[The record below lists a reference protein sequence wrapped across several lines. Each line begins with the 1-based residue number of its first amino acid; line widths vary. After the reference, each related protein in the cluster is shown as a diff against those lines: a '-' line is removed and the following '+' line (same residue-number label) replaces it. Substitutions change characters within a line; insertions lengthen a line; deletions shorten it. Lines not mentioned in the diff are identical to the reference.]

1 MKIKA
6 HAQTDVGQ
14 KRDHNEDYFLA
25 DDDLGLYIV
34 CDGMG
39 GHAAGEVAAEMAAT
53 TTLAFLK
60 ERAAQI
66 KELDESPDSTE
77 RAANIARLAVEEAS
91 STVYQHATS
100 TEGRAGMGCTLTMV
114 LVVGGRGVMAHV
126 GDSRLYLLRKGT
138 LHQLS
143 DDHSYVAEMVRKGIM
158 SPDAAEKSPYG
169 NVITRAIGI
178 QSTVQVDTLVFDIL
192 PDDTYL
198 ICSDG
203 LSGYVED
210 RAELGDLLDES
221 DLNTLGQRLINIA
234 NERGGKDNITAVLLR
249 AEKDA
254 DDDGSRAGEVNLRL
268 DTLRFISLFKHLTM
282 KELVT
287 VMNAFE
293 VREYDAKEA
302 VIFEGESSD
311 GLYVVMAG
319 GLEVSRGGTQVAKLS
334 KGDHFGEMA
343 LLNQRPRSATVTTT
357 EPSRLLVMGRDA
369 FNDCLKR
376 DATLGVKFLWTFAQ
390 TLSLR
395 LDEEL
400 SKSGMTADLPA
411 ETQKMQ
417 VLPMDIDKA

>member
-1 MKIKA
+1 
-6 HAQTDVGQ
+6 
-14 KRDHNEDYFLA
+14 
-25 DDDLGLYIV
+25 
-34 CDGMG
+34 
-39 GHAAGEVAAEMAAT
+39 
-53 TTLAFLK
+53 
-60 ERAAQI
+60 
-66 KELDESPDSTE
+66 
-77 RAANIARLAVEEAS
+77 
-91 STVYQHATS
+91 
-100 TEGRAGMGCTLTMV
+100 MV
-114 LVVGGRGVMAHV
+114 LVVGGKGIMAHV

-158 SPDAAEKSPYG
+158 TPEAAEKSPYG

-192 PDDTYL
+192 PQDTYL

-203 LSGYVED
+203 LSGYVENPS
-210 RAELGDLLDES
+210 ELGEMLGAKDLG
-221 DLNTLGQRLINIA
+221 TLGQTLIDLA

-249 AEKDA
+249 AVPENA
-254 DDDGSRAGEVNLRL
+254 DDGSRAGEVNLRL

-287 VMNAFE
+287 VMNAFQ
-293 VREYDAKEA
+293 VHEYKKGET

-311 GLYVVMAG
+311 GLYVVMEG
-319 GLEVSRGGTQVAKLS
+319 HLEVSRGGQVVAKIG

-343 LLNQRPRSATVTTT
+343 LLNQRPRSATVKTT
-357 EPSRLLVMGRDA
+357 EASRLLVMGRDA

-376 DATLGVKFLWTFAQ
+376 DSTLGVKFLWTFAQ

-395 LDEEL
+395 LEEEL
-400 SKSGMTADLPA
+400 SQSGMTADLPA

-417 VLPMDIDKA
+417 MSRFDDD